1 MGKIAAV
8 FSATRVKEKSIRL
21 QIRRLPARATLR
33 PAVCALAAF
42 AFASAP
48 AGQARAA
55 EALAAVATNFAEVMD
70 ALAPRFRESTGHR
83 LRISSGST
91 GKLYAQIRNGAPFD
105 LFLAADQRRPALLEV
120 EGAAVAGSR
129 FTYAIGRL
137 TLWSAEKDRIR
148 ADGAVVL
155 RRQDFRHLAIANPKL
170 APYGLAAQ
178 QALTALDLWK
188 SLQDRIVQGENVGQA
203 FSLVA
208 TGNAE
213 LGLVALSAVLSPRHK
228 VTGSRWDVPVDL
240 YAPIRQDAV
249 LLSRGTDNA
258 AARAFLA
265 YIKSPAAR
273 EIVAR
278 FGYGAD

>member
-8 FSATRVKEKSIRL
+8 LPVTRQNEISSGMRVERL
-21 QIRRLPARATLR
+21 SVPKRLHA
-33 PAVCALAAF
+33 AVCTIFMLAF
-42 AFASAP
+42 AAVPSE
-48 AGQARAA
+48 QARAA

-70 ALAPRFRESTGHR
+70 ALGPRFEAATGHR
-83 LRISSGST
+83 LRVSSGST
-91 GKLYAQIRNGAPFD
+91 GKLYAQVRNGAPFD
-105 LFLAADQRRPALLEV
+105 LFLAADQRRPELLETA
-120 EGAAVAGSR
+120 GHAVSGSR

-137 TLWSAEKDRIR
+137 TLWSADKDRIG
-148 ADGAVVL
+148 ADGAAVL
-155 RRQDFRHLAIANPKL
+155 RRDDFRHLAIANPKL

-188 SLQDRIVQGENVGQA
+188 PLQDRIVQGENIGQA

-213 LGLVALSAVLSPRHK
+213 LGFVALSAVLSPRHK

-240 YAPIRQDAV
+240 YEPIRQDAV
-249 LLSRGTDNA
+249 LLSRGADNI
-258 AARAFLA
+258 AARAFLGFIQSA
-265 YIKSPAAR
+265 EAR
-273 EIVAR
+273 GIVAR